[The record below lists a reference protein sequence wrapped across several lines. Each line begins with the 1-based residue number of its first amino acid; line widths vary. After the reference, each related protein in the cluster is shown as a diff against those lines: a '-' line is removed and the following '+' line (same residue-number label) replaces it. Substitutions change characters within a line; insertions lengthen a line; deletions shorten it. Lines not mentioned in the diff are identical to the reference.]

1 MKKII
6 FSFLMIAMLVN
17 SSFAYAR
24 ISSDGLSF
32 SSSKR

>member
-6 FSFLMIAMLVN
+6 SSFLMVSMLVN

-32 SSSKR
+32 SSCKR

>member
-6 FSFLMIAMLVN
+6 SSFLMVVMLVN
-17 SSFAYAR
+17 SSFAYAK
-24 ISSDGLSF
+24 ISSGGLSF